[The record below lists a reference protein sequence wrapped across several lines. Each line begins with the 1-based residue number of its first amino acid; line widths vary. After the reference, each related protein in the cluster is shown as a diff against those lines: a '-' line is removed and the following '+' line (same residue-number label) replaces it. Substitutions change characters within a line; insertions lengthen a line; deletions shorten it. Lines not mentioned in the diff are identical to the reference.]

1 MLWIRRLHLPNWCPS
16 TEDYLVNL
24 LKIDCQSSPTSQL
37 IECTPRSGNYCV
49 RLLQVPNVHLFS
61 CSFLKI
67 PSRSYFS
74 QFQGW
79 KAGVTRG
86 KMAYPRS
93 HGQQIR
99 HKPGDGVSSFVFWG
113 EGDSHAAGGILFPQL
128 EIRPVPPALEAWSL
142 SHWTASGVAGVTVYL
157 PSVLSERSSGSGW
170 GSGDEWGVH
179 SPAALFYSKP
189 ARKKCIQQL

>member
-1 MLWIRRLHLPNWCPS
+1 MKIVLSPTRETDRVLQVNYLHYWIACFIEFFFFWLPSGSFLIFHPLHLVVLWIRRLHLPNWCPS

-24 LKIDCQSSPTSQL
+24 LKIDSQSSPTSQL
-37 IECTPRSGNYCV
+37 IECTPRSGNYCL

-113 EGDSHAAGGILFPQL
+113 EGDSHEAGGILFPHQT
-128 EIRPVPPALEAWSL
+128 RAPCF
-142 SHWTASGVAGVTVYL
+142 G
-157 PSVLSERSSGSGW
+157 SVES
-170 GSGDEWGVH
+170 
-179 SPAALFYSKP
+179 
-189 ARKKCIQQL
+189 